1 MGGEFIRLASRI
13 EKTLTFEDQN
23 FDIFAGGSDEPVLS
37 IHLPDATAH
46 GPHPTPSFY
55 HPEDHRGGIEILSGL
70 CQKVRTLSKVERPI
84 HR

>member
-1 MGGEFIRLASRI
+1 MGGEFIRLAFRFG
-13 EKTLTFEDQN
+13 KTLTFEDQN
-23 FDIFAGGSDEPVLS
+23 FDIFASGSDEPVLS
-37 IHLPDATAH
+37 IHLSDTTAR
-46 GPHPTPSFY
+46 GPHPAPSYY

>member
-1 MGGEFIRLASRI
+1 MGGEFIRLAFRT

-37 IHLPDATAH
+37 IHLPDTTARR
-46 GPHPTPSFY
+46 PHPAPSFY
-55 HPEDHRGGIEILSGL
+55 HEDHRGGTEILSWL
-70 CQKVRTLSKVERPI
+70 CQKVRTLSKTDRPI